1 MLGIHRP
8 DQPYVGAPEEST
20 RVCPGDVL
28 TVYGLEERVEALDA
42 GRAAA
47 TTTAA

>member
-1 MLGIHRP
+1 MLGIHPR
-8 DQPYVGAPEEST
+8 DAAYVGAPEET
-20 RVCPGDVL
+20 TTVCPGDVL

-47 TTTAA
+47 A